1 MAFKAGQSGNRAGR
15 PRGLKDRRTLFRDMV
30 DPFCSQLV
38 QKAVDMALT
47 GNEPMLRLL
56 LDRILPAKPKEEP
69 INIRLQHDSQLE
81 KTKAVFL
88 ALSKGKVSPSE
99 ATELLKAVVMEC
111 KIYEAEDT
119 KLRLEKLEQT
129 VSLERNSFA

>member
-1 MAFKAGQSGNRAGR
+1 MTFKPGQSGNRTGR

-38 QKAVDMALT
+38 QKAVAMALA

-69 INIRLQHDSQLE
+69 IDINLQSDSQLE
-81 KTKAVFL
+81 KTKAIFL
-88 ALSKGKVSPSE
+88 ALSKSKISPCDAAALIKSVALE
-99 ATELLKAVVMEC
+99 SR
-111 KIYEAEDT
+111 IYETE
-119 KLRLEKLEQT
+119 KLKNDVARLEAIVQ
-129 VSLERNSFA
+129 NH